1 MESQLHDPDAFITK
15 TITSYLFYFKRKESA
30 VDIHCSLSFFP
41 VVCLFPE
48 SFLFFYSL
56 IPFCHVTNE
65 PRPLSFCRVALH
77 PSFFFFFYFWHKC
90 RFAFVVILV
99 FFSFFFLRP
108 LRPSTFSSILW
119 SFLFFASYQLI

>member
-48 SFLFFYSL
+48 FPFFLFTYSFL
-56 IPFCHVTNE
+56 
-65 PRPLSFCRVALH
+65 PRNQRATSSFILSCCT
-77 PSFFFFFYFWHKC
+77 PSFFFFFFLLLAQMSIRLCCYTCF
-90 RFAFVVILV
+90 
-99 FFSFFFLRP
+99 FFFLFSSSA
-108 LRPSTFSSILW
+108 PSVYIFSSILW